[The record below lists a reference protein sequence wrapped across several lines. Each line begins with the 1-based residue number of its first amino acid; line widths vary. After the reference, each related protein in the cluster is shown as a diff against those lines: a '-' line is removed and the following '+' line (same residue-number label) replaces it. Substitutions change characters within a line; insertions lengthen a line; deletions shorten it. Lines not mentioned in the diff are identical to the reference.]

1 MGKKKH
7 HAKAPAPAAEAPAA
21 PPPPPTPAEVA
32 AAPAAEAA
40 PAAPAAAPISP
51 RTVEANVGVLRA
63 TKGCVDPILY
73 PKQPKIPMAAEKY
86 EPKPPE
92 DCPDGK
98 CTWKFGVCTNGCGT
112 GRCGVCGKW
121 GQKFCFK
128 VGSGGI
134 HCPKASWELLP
145 NYPGTKHPRKTVAP
159 WSHTGEANMSLPW

>member
-1 MGKKKH
+1 M
-7 HAKAPAPAAEAPAA
+7 
-21 PPPPPTPAEVA
+21 
-32 AAPAAEAA
+32 
-40 PAAPAAAPISP
+40 
-51 RTVEANVGVLRA
+51 LRA